1 MRSPFV
7 GTGRGLGPA
16 GREAGRRFGPDAGPN
31 DGRRFGLDGGGEL
44 GREAAAAAADDTLM
58 LDVRAPARYFQ
69 GWDYLEFWVGNAR
82 AFAGWLASAFG
93 FDIVGY
99 CGPET
104 GASERASYLL
114 QQGEIRLLVTAALGP
129 ASPVAD
135 HVRAH
140 GDGVRD
146 LAIRVS
152 SASATYDAALARGA
166 NGVRP
171 PWTEEDE
178 CGPVRRAI
186 IALYGDTQHTFVE
199 RADYSGLFLPG
210 FVATDG
216 LLPPTIQGPP
226 TGLAQIDHVVA
237 NVHQGALDRWV
248 DFYRWTLGFEQLVHF
263 DDAQIS
269 TQYSALMS
277 TVVWDGSKVVLPINE
292 PADGPRKSQIQEFLE
307 CYGSPG
313 VQHIAL
319 RTDDIVASVEAM
331 RARGV
336 RFLTVPDT
344 YYDDAR
350 LRMADLDLP
359 WFELQRLGI
368 LVDRDPDG
376 YLLQIFTEN
385 VSDRPTVFFEIIQR
399 EGARGFG
406 AGNFKALF
414 EAIERAQA
422 RRGHL

>member
-1 MRSPFV
+1 MRLDEVVMPV
-7 GTGRGLGPA
+7 WAEPMDD
-16 GREAGRRFGPDAGPN
+16 EA
-31 DGRRFGLDGGGEL
+31 
-44 GREAAAAAADDTLM
+44 TLM
-58 LDVRAPARYFQ
+58 LSTRAAARYFE

-93 FDIVGY
+93 FEIVAFA
-99 CGPET
+99 GPET
-104 GASERASYLL
+104 GIPERASYVLE
-114 QQGEIRLLVTAALGP
+114 QGDVRLLVTAALGP
-129 ASPVAD
+129 ASPIAD

-146 LAIRVS
+146 LAIRVT
-152 SASATYDAALARGA
+152 SATAAYDAALSRGA
-166 NGVRP
+166 AGVNP
-171 PWTEEDE
+171 PWTEEDDS
-178 CGPVRRAI
+178 GKVTRAT

-199 RADYSGLFLPG
+199 RSAYQGLFLPG
-210 FVATDG
+210 FSDASG
-216 LLPPTIQGPP
+216 LLPPSPGGP
-226 TGLAQIDHVVA
+226 TAGLRLIDHVVA
-237 NVHQGALDRWV
+237 NVYRGSLERWV
-248 DFYRWTLGFEQLVHF
+248 DFYRDTLGFEQLVHF

-277 TVVWDGSKVVLPINE
+277 TVVWDGSRVVLPINE
-292 PADGPRKSQIQEFLE
+292 PADGPRKSQIQEYLE

-319 RTDDIVASVEAM
+319 ATDDIVASVAAL
-331 RARGV
+331 RQRGV

-344 YYDDAR
+344 YYEDAR
-350 LRMADLDLP
+350 ARMADIDLP
-359 WFELQRLGI
+359 WDALQELGI

-385 VSDRPTVFFEIIQR
+385 VSDRPTVFFEIIER
-399 EGARGFG
+399 EGAKGFG